1 MLMRETVREGKNK
14 MMEKRERERD
24 VDERDCERGKE

>member
-14 MMEKRERERD
+14 MMEKRERD